1 MAKINRVGHV
11 VLSVRDFDASVKFY
25 SDALGMEVMV
35 LRPERRQAFLSF
47 GTQHH
52 DIALFGA
59 PEEAERGKLGMNH
72 MALQIEGGLD
82 ELNVLYQRLLDCG
95 AQVDHLTDHG
105 ITKSVYFLD
114 PDGNKLEIYC
124 DTMAPEDGK
133 EYIRN
138 NGGRGGP
145 LVLEGVRTG

>member
-25 SDALGMEVMV
+25 SDVLGMEVV
-35 LRPERRQAFLSF
+35 AARPERRQAFLSF

-59 PEEAERGKLGMNH
+59 AEEAERGKLGMNH

-82 ELNVLYQRLLDCG
+82 ELNELYQRLLDGG
-95 AQVDHLTDHG
+95 AEIDHLTDHG
-105 ITKSVYFLD
+105 MTKSVYFLD

-138 NGGRGGP
+138 TGGRGGP
-145 LVLEGVRTG
+145 LVLEGVKTG